1 MVIVPNAIAVTK
13 PELEIVATPVLLEAQ
28 GLAEAGDP
36 EPLNGVV
43 VPTHNVV
50 FPEIVGFAFTVTN

>member
-1 MVIVPNAIAVTK
+1 MVEVPNAIAVTT
-13 PELEIVATPVLLEAQ
+13 PVFEIVATPVLLEVQ

-50 FPEIVGFAFTVTN
+50 FPEIVGFGFTVIN